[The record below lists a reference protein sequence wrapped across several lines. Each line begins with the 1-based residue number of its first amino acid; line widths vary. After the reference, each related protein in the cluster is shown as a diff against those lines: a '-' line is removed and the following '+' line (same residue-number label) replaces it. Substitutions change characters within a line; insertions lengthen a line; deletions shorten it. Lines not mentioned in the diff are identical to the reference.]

1 MTLLCSICGRHIH
14 AILAVAISALTLTIS
29 PTAGARQGQS
39 VQTLRFIGEQQ
50 IPHKQLFQHTTV
62 GGLSGIDYD
71 ARVDAWILVS
81 DDRSDFNVARF
92 YTATLTYDAQSFSS
106 VALTTVTPFR
116 QPNGESYSSRWKSGE
131 IADVEAVRF
140 DPMDNSIWYTSE
152 GERLRGLNPFIRR
165 ALRSGEFIE
174 ELIAPPMFSMRRGQ
188 KVGSRNNLTFEGMTF
203 ARDGQSLWVAMEGPI
218 WQDGSVPT
226 SSAGAMARITQ
237 YSRGGQM
244 LRQVAY
250 PIDAIPGVPASG
262 KFGDNGVTE
271 ILAVD
276 DERFLIAE
284 RAAVQNAAGQYSNFI
299 RIYEIETSGAT
310 DVSGVVSLMSA
321 GFQPVTKRL
330 VLDLA
335 TLGLPKLDNIEGMA
349 WGPKL
354 GNGHDSLV
362 LVSDD
367 NFNASQVTQFLAF
380 EVLLQR
386 PLLCRLM
393 H

>member
-1 MTLLCSICGRHIH
+1 
-14 AILAVAISALTLTIS
+14 
-29 PTAGARQGQS
+29 
-39 VQTLRFIGEQQ
+39 
-50 IPHKQLFQHTTV
+50 
-62 GGLSGIDYD
+62 
-71 ARVDAWILVS
+71 
-81 DDRSDFNVARF
+81 
-92 YTATLTYDAQSFSS
+92 
-106 VALTTVTPFR
+106 
-116 QPNGESYSSRWKSGE
+116 
-131 IADVEAVRF
+131 
-140 DPMDNSIWYTSE
+140 
-152 GERLRGLNPFIRR
+152 
-165 ALRSGEFIE
+165 
-174 ELIAPPMFSMRRGQ
+174 MFSMRRGQ

-386 PLLCRLM
+386 PLLCRHM